1 MTKRSICL
9 LLMTTTLSLN
19 SYAITLEESYQ
30 ATLKNYQN
38 KEFNDARIQS
48 AKEQASQAKGSYLPT
63 ITAQGSYQKVDGLDD
78 QKTVN
83 INLKSNLFNGGIDSD
98 KVENAKKN
106 VEISKNL
113 AKLDQIKIYLQV
125 VSAYFDYVIAVNDYK
140 NFELLEM
147 QARDRVSDLS
157 KRINIGKSRKGEL
170 YQAQAQ
176 LASVDVAKKN
186 ANGLVKQYAENLKA
200 LTGLNHNSYPVYGLK
215 SNNKA
220 ESKDYYVQ
228 KMLNREDIINKKLNL
243 EQAQTSYQIAKK
255 HFMPSLDVNANAY
268 ALREGG
274 SSSARNSDW
283 DVGLTLAI
291 PLYEGGIANA
301 AKREELHKV
310 SQETI
315 ALANLEKDVV
325 LEVSAKYEQ
334 FLRYQDQIK
343 ANEVAYKSAKQ
354 SYEESLKD
362 YALGIISNLDVIT
375 SLNLYLNNK
384 KEYEKSQLMAE
395 YSLKV
400 LEASSGMIPERL

>member
-1 MTKRSICL
+1 
-9 LLMTTTLSLN
+9 MTTTLSFN
-19 SYAITLEESYQ
+19 TYAVTLEESYQ

-38 KEFNDARIQS
+38 KEFNDARIQA
-48 AKEQASQAKGSYLPT
+48 AKEQTSQAKGTYLPT
-63 ITAQGSYQKVDGLDD
+63 ITAQGSYQKVDGFDD

-83 INLKSNLFNGGIDSD
+83 INLKSNLFNGGIDGD

-125 VSAYFDYVIAVNDYK
+125 VDAYFDYIIALNDYK

-170 YQAQAQ
+170 FQAQAQ
-176 LASVDVAKKN
+176 LASVDVSKKN
-186 ANGLVKQYAENLKA
+186 ANGLVKQYSESLKA
-200 LTGLNHNSYPVYGLK
+200 LTGLNQDSRPVYVLK
-215 SNNKA
+215 SNNQA
-220 ESKDYYVQ
+220 ETKDFYVQ
-228 KMLNREDIINKKLNL
+228 KMLNREDIVNKKLNL

-274 SSSARNSDW
+274 SSSSRNSDW
-283 DVGLTLAI
+283 DVGFTLAI

-301 AKREELHKV
+301 AKREELQKV
-310 SQETI
+310 NQETI

-325 LEVSAKYEQ
+325 IDVNTKYEQ

-343 ANEVAYKSAKQ
+343 ANEIAYKSAKQ

-400 LEASSGMIPERL
+400 LEASAGMIPEKL

>member
-9 LLMTTTLSLN
+9 LLMTTTLSFN
-19 SYAITLEESYQ
+19 TYAVTLEESYQ

-38 KEFNDARIQS
+38 KEFNDARIQA
-48 AKEQASQAKGSYLPT
+48 AKEQTSQAKGTYLPT
-63 ITAQGSYQKVDGLDD
+63 ITAQGSYQKVDGFDD

-83 INLKSNLFNGGIDSD
+83 INLKSNLFNGGIDGD

-125 VSAYFDYVIAVNDYK
+125 VDAYFDYIIALNDYK

-170 YQAQAQ
+170 FQAQAQ
-176 LASVDVAKKN
+176 LASVDVSKKN
-186 ANGLVKQYAENLKA
+186 ANGLVKQYSESLKA
-200 LTGLNHNSYPVYGLK
+200 LTGLNQDSRPVYVLK
-215 SNNKA
+215 SNNQA
-220 ESKDYYVQ
+220 ETKDFYVQ
-228 KMLNREDIINKKLNL
+228 KMLNREDIVNKKLNL

-274 SSSARNSDW
+274 SSSSRNSDW

-301 AKREELHKV
+301 AKREELQKV
-310 SQETI
+310 NQETI

-325 LEVSAKYEQ
+325 IDVNTKYEQ

-343 ANEVAYKSAKQ
+343 ANEIAYKSAKQ

-400 LEASSGMIPERL
+400 LEASAGMIPEKL